1 MGVDGKMDYRVDP
14 SQPQKGDDTMA
25 KNESDNAQKYE
36 LNDARPISPEEVYAN
51 KGLILDVAKRLGFDY
66 NSGLDLVQEVTLTCW
81 KDPRVRFD
89 PLKGTL
95 AGYLYTITWNM
106 AVSMWRKNKHV
117 PYPVEDAELTAM
129 LEREVPESD
138 VAELREKRCVM
149 LERAIKELY
158 RKYPSKEGNDAFVM
172 FAMDGMPAAQVGE
185 KLHREERFVNVAV
198 FRGIKR
204 LTDIVHKME
213 QEEEWRDA
221 S

>member
-1 MGVDGKMDYRVDP
+1 
-14 SQPQKGDDTMA
+14 MA

-36 LNDARPISPEEVYAN
+36 LNDAIRPISPEEVYAN

-66 NSGLDLVQEVTLTCW
+66 NSGLDLVQEVALKCW

-95 AGYLYTITWNM
+95 AGYLYKITWNM

-129 LEREVPESD
+129 LEREVPD
-138 VAELREKRCVM
+138 GDDAELREMRYKM
-149 LERAIKELY
+149 LECGIREMY
-158 RKYPSKEGNDAFVM
+158 RRYPSKEGIDAFVM
-172 FAMDGMPAAQVGE
+172 FTMDGMPARQVAE
-185 KLHREERFVNVAV
+185 KLHVEERFVNVAV
-198 FRGIKR
+198 HRGMER
-204 LTDIVHKME
+204 LADIVHKME
-213 QEEEWRDA
+213 QEENWRDA